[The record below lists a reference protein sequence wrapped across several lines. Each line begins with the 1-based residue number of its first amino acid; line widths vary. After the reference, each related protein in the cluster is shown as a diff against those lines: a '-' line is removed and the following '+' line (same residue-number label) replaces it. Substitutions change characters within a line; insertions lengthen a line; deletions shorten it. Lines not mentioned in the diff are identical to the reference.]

1 MQSKFYC
8 RRAHFSFY
16 LKRSIFT
23 FRYFVS
29 NRRQELATISFMF
42 MGFKQIFRLIGKMNP
57 HLKEEK
63 EMCFS
68 DSINAKLKCI

>member
-1 MQSKFYC
+1 MA
-8 RRAHFSFY
+8 R
-16 LKRSIFT
+16 
-23 FRYFVS
+23 
-29 NRRQELATISFMF
+29 ISFMF